1 MVTVYAVHCDH
12 IYGCGCVQAASCFA
26 HLEEVRGSAQYEA
39 SMQSV
44 CGCDLSG
51 GGEKGRGVESE
62 SGGVVE
68 ILRYTSAW
76 QVIRAYLEP
85 AQSPLS

>member
-1 MVTVYAVHCDH
+1 MKQACTV
-12 IYGCGCVQAASCFA
+12 CVDVICQ
-26 HLEEVRGSAQYEA
+26 
-39 SMQSV
+39 
-44 CGCDLSG
+44 G